1 MENRQ
6 QILEEL
12 NEITPFLAEI
22 EVVNPY
28 RVPTGYFNTLPD
40 TVMDRIQIHEALQP
54 ASRNIYEV
62 PAGYFEG
69 LPAAILS
76 RVQQSN
82 IENEVWA
89 ELNEVAPLLNTI
101 SKQEIYAVPAGYF
114 AQANFVS
121 AALPQKTVGKVISLK
136 IARKW
141 MQYAAAAVVTGVLVT
156 GAFLYT
162 DNYPNFEYEKYSS
175 IDVSSEIN
183 KASEEDM
190 VSYLDNHEHFVIA
203 PETTAVAVEEF
214 SDPSEPMEVLSDE
227 ELNEYLK
234 ENAEPLATGIT
245 RTSE

>member
-6 QILEEL
+6 QIQEEL
-12 NEITPFLAEI
+12 KEITPFLAEM

-28 RVPTGYFNTLPD
+28 TAPTGYFNTLAD
-40 TVMDRIQIHEALQP
+40 RVMDRIEMDKTLQP
-54 ASRNIYEV
+54 ASQNIYDV

-82 IENEVWA
+82 VVNEVWT
-89 ELNEVAPLLNTI
+89 ELEEIAPLLNTI
-101 SKQEIYAVPAGYF
+101 SKQEVYAVPAGYF
-114 AQANFVS
+114 GQANFAG
-121 AALPQKTVGKVISLK
+121 AAQSQKTTGKVISLK

-162 DNYPNFEYEKYSS
+162 DNNPNFEYEKYSS

-190 VSYLDNHEHFVIA
+190 ESYLDKHEHFVIA
-203 PETTAVAVEEF
+203 PETTVVAVEDF
-214 SDPSEPMEVLSDE
+214 SDASEPIEVLSDE
-227 ELNEYLK
+227 ELSQYLK